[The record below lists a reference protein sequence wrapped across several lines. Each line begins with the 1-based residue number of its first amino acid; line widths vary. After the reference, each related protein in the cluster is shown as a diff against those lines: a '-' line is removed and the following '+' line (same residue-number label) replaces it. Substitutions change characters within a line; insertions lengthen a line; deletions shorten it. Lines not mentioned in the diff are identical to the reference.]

1 MMGILNSLLKRKK
14 ETAVMKDIDMP
25 PPPPPPHLSPFSKKL
40 KEAPKTA
47 ELPKLKELKQP
58 LKKLGLL
65 QLPKFEEEKKM
76 FRKEEKSAITALL
89 EKPIHMKKKALDKK
103 EKELKEREDTYKR
116 DLDYLE
122 TLRRVHDNELRE
134 RRTILKQIENEI
146 KEKENELLGK
156 EERLVLEKKQISGDK
171 RKYAKLDELE
181 KSLKKKEDEIL
192 KQEHLFDQRSSDF
205 EKSILASRKEN
216 DERRNELAELEKT
229 NAKKALILKQFQE
242 QIAKSKGQLQALL
255 NEQKERLRQ
264 LAGAWMEKEKKLDAV
279 TQFMGVADFSAQV
292 NKIEADIAHLDK
304 KDSEI
309 ISTVGKITSERQT
322 IDKKEFETNKKM
334 AYMDKLQKKLEYD
347 RLMLAKDKEQIKK
360 NMEKVARIKE
370 LKADLPSLED
380 MHEKLSKKIN
390 EEQRKLDQIMLQS
403 VVSKEMLKDKEKELD
418 RREGAMEKEFIH
430 LKNKEQR
437 YAEEAEEIEE
447 KEFNE
452 FVDLTKQKL
461 SPKGIKSAEYFE
473 RKPKKIEAEPGKFD
487 ALIKNCRDAVEAGQL
502 IAAKQFYSQ
511 LRDQFYSMKLEDGE
525 RRILLN
531 TVRELYNDINLAM
544 LR

>member
-1 MMGILNSLLKRKK
+1 MMGILDSLLKRKK
-14 ETAVMKDIDMP
+14 EAEAMKDIDMP
-25 PPPPPPHLSPFSKKL
+25 PPPPPPDSSPFSMKL
-40 KEAPKTA
+40 KEAPKKA

-58 LKKLGLL
+58 SKKL
-65 QLPKFEEEKKM
+65 QLPKFEEEEKKL
-76 FRKEEKSAITALL
+76 REGERSAITALL
-89 EKPIHMKKKALDKK
+89 EKPIDVKKKALDKK
-103 EKELKEREDTYKR
+103 EKELKEREDAYKR

-134 RRTILKQIENEI
+134 RRNILKQIENEI
-146 KEKENELLGK
+146 KERENELLGK
-156 EERLVLEKKQISGDK
+156 EERLTFEKKQISGDK

-181 KSLKKKEDEIL
+181 KSLKKKEDEIS
-192 KQEHLFDQRSSDF
+192 KQEHLFNQRSSDF

-216 DERRNELAELEKT
+216 DERRRELAELEKI
-229 NAKKALILKQFQE
+229 NAKKALILKQFQG
-242 QIAKSKGQLQALL
+242 QIAKSKDQLQVLL
-255 NEQKERLRQ
+255 TEQKERLKQ

-292 NKIEADIAHLDK
+292 NKIEEDIANLEK

-309 ISTVGKITSERQT
+309 IATVGKITSERQT
-322 IDKKEFETNKKM
+322 IDKKEFEVNKKL

-347 RLMLAKDKEQIKK
+347 RLMLAKEKEQSRRDR
-360 NMEKVARIKE
+360 EKAGRIKE

-403 VVSKEMLKDKEKELD
+403 VVTKEMLKDKEKELD
-418 RREGAMEKEFIH
+418 RREGAMEKEFLH

-437 YAEEAEEIEE
+437 YSDEAEEIEE

-473 RKPKKIEAEPGKFD
+473 RRPKKVEAEPGKFD
-487 ALIKNCRDAVEAGQL
+487 ALIKNCRDAIESGQL

-511 LRDQFYSMKLEDGE
+511 LRDQFYSMKLEEDE

-531 TVRELYNDINLAM
+531 TIRELYNDINLAM